1 LRSPVSTRGS
11 KTLSWVLFLFLGILG
26 IWHFHDSEFL
36 SNFQV
41 VPGGRGDNRLV
52 CALLEYTH
60 HAFLGAGHYFS
71 PAFYFPSDRTLGYS
85 DAYLAHA
92 VLFHFLRAMKLDLFT
107 SYQICVL
114 VFNILN
120 YLFCFLMLRKGF
132 NFGWAAS
139 SVGAFLFAFNAPKFN
154 QISHTQLQFLCCLP
168 LAVWALAEWVKGA
181 GKMGQVKAFWLLS
194 AAGLCL
200 NLQLMTAFYPA
211 WFFLFWMS
219 LFFLLSLC
227 LKSTRQYLAGLL
239 KSYWQALTG
248 AAIVFLAGL
257 IPFLWLYLPV
267 ARDLGGKDYSEVK
280 MMIPTLGSFLWMGP
294 GHKVWGR
301 LWDQW
306 SVFQSFPI
314 ENEARMGF
322 GLALSAI
329 ILVAAFAAL
338 WIVKDLKNKK
348 KNRFLK
354 TVYDEAGENKTL
366 FMVLTT
372 VTTVLFCVIACQYPG
387 DFSPWRWVFDLVPG
401 AQSVRA
407 VSRYAIFLAL
417 PLSILLAF
425 ILDGL
430 LKHAGRS
437 APVKKKA
444 VLYGLTIFAAGFIV
458 LEQTALPSWN
468 GFEKTK
474 ELYRLEYLSEKL
486 YLNCPMFYVTVDP
499 RVPYNATDIQL
510 DAMLISAGT
519 GIPTFNGYSG
529 ASPRDWW
536 LYRVRSPKYGQYV
549 KNWMDLHQIQQP
561 ACELHID
568 Q

>member
-1 LRSPVSTRGS
+1 MG
-11 KTLSWVLFLFLGILG
+11 LFL
-26 IWHFHDSEFL
+26 
-36 SNFQV
+36 
-41 VPGGRGDNRLV
+41 
-52 CALLEYTH
+52 
-60 HAFLGAGHYFS
+60 
-71 PAFYFPSDRTLGYS
+71 
-85 DAYLAHA
+85 
-92 VLFHFLRAMKLDLFT
+92 
-107 SYQICVL
+107 
-114 VFNILN
+114 
-120 YLFCFLMLRKGF
+120 
-132 NFGWAAS
+132 
-139 SVGAFLFAFNAPKFN
+139 
-154 QISHTQLQFLCCLP
+154 
-168 LAVWALAEWVKGA
+168 
-181 GKMGQVKAFWLLS
+181 
-194 AAGLCL
+194 
-200 NLQLMTAFYPA
+200 
-211 WFFLFWMS
+211 
-219 LFFLLSLC
+219 LLSLC
-227 LKSTRQYLAGLL
+227 LKSTRLYLAGLL
-239 KSYWQALTG
+239 KTHWQALTG

-322 GLALSAI
+322 GLALSA
-329 ILVAAFAAL
+329 LVLAATVAAL
-338 WIVKDLKNKK
+338 WIVTQLREPQIIHHQGTKTPRKPFLLMSTKPKRQFLEAPLRKKEKNSA
-348 KNRFLK
+348 LK
-354 TVYDEAGENKTL
+354 TVFNEVGESKTL
-366 FMVLTT
+366 FMVLTIL
-372 VTTVLFCVIACQYPG
+372 TTVLFCLLACQYPG
-387 DFSPWRWVFDLVPG
+387 DFSPWRLVFDLVPG

-417 PLSILLAF
+417 PLSIILAF

-430 LKHAGRS
+430 LKHAVRS

-444 VLYGLTIFAAGFIV
+444 VLYGLTIFVAGFIV